1 MQLPE
6 KLDEETLVLFGL
18 QVLHVDRDG
27 VPEDCRELVRV
38 TPNKFLWLQRR
49 TFRAHACDD
58 GPFEVDHDRG
68 PILPRLLRC
77 ATTVCSSFTA
87 AISGSGVA
95 IGVAIGVPHLLIAQ
109 RGILNEC
116 VLSIH
121 NILNAI

>member
-6 KLDEETLVLFGL
+6 KLDEETPVLFGL

-38 TPNKFLWLQRR
+38 TPNKFFWLQRR
-49 TFRAHACDD
+49 TFRAHACHD

-68 PILPRLLRC
+68 PILLRLLRC
-77 ATTVCSSFTA
+77 ATTVYSSFTA

-95 IGVAIGVPHLLIAQ
+95 IGAPHLLIAR
-109 RGILNEC
+109 RGIL
-116 VLSIH
+116 VLLH
-121 NILNAI
+121 LVVPRNKFRVL